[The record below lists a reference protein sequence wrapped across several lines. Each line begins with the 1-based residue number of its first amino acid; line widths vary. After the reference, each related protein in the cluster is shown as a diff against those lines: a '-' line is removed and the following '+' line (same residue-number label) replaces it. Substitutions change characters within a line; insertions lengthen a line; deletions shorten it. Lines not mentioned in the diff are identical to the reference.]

1 MESAQRTRW
10 NLGVLNFPA
19 EVIISTTRATE
30 SEDVIIKLQ
39 IKVTP
44 STLSNMDKGNFS
56 KNTYIAVEIS
66 SFTAFI
72 IAVSPNKISFIL
84 IPPKAENH
92 KKVTAAGS
100 RSTPNINRSEER
112 RVGK

>member
-1 MESAQRTRW
+1 
-10 NLGVLNFPA
+10 
-19 EVIISTTRATE
+19 
-30 SEDVIIKLQ
+30 
-39 IKVTP
+39 
-44 STLSNMDKGNFS
+44 MDKGNFS

-100 RSTPNINRSEER
+100 RSTPNINSLMVRDRKSTRLNSSHVAISYAVFCLKKKKNNNEYNHANQCGCAGVR
-112 RVGK
+112 AAC

>member
-1 MESAQRTRW
+1 METAQITRW
-10 NLGVLNFPA
+10 NFGVLNFPP
-19 EVIISTTRATE
+19 EVILSTTRAPE
-30 SEDVIIKLQ
+30 SADVIIKLQ

-84 IPPKAENH
+84 IP
-92 KKVTAAGS
+92 
-100 RSTPNINRSEER
+100 RSEER
-112 RVGK
+112 RVGKECRAMTYSET